1 MSFGVHICALLL
13 VVLLYLVTHLKNFLF
28 PKTSV
33 ILEVQVCNRRML
45 HQKHGFNELE
55 IDTAHWQI
63 WGSYD
68 TKQEDRDRDHST
80 GRDKVSHLTGKLD

>member
-1 MSFGVHICALLL
+1 
-13 VVLLYLVTHLKNFLF
+13 
-28 PKTSV
+28 
-33 ILEVQVCNRRML
+33 ML